1 VRSRDDRRELTE
13 EIALLENAMS
23 ITAKVAGTL
32 KIGGELEVARMGY
45 GAMRLTGQP
54 GNWGPYPDPG
64 SGIKVLRRVVE
75 LGVTLID
82 TAHAYGPGFNEA
94 LIAQALHPY
103 PSDLVIATKCGN
115 TKVGP
120 GIMYRDGR
128 AKAIRATCEASLR
141 QLRRDAIDLLQLHW
155 VDEDTPIEESVGAMA
170 DLVKEGKVRHIGISN
185 VTLEEFER
193 SRRTAPIASVQ
204 NRYSFAKRTHDPIV
218 DACAAAGV
226 TFFPYGPL
234 DAEAMVRGAPL
245 ADTAGRLG
253 TPARERGCTPA
264 QLALAWLL
272 ARSPVMVPIPG
283 TTSIQHLEEN
293 VAAAGIGLSSDEVRT
308 LAA

>member
-1 VRSRDDRRELTE
+1 
-13 EIALLENAMS
+13 MS
-23 ITAKVAGTL
+23 VTAGAAGTL
-32 KIGGELEVARMGY
+32 RIGGELQVNRLGY

-54 GNWGPYPDPG
+54 GNWGPYPDPA
-64 SGIKVLRRVVE
+64 SGIRVLRRVVE
-75 LGVTLID
+75 LGVNLID

-94 LIAQALHPY
+94 LIAEALHPY
-103 PSDLVIATKCGN
+103 PGDLVIATKCGN

-128 AKAIRATCEASLR
+128 AKAIRTGVEASLK
-141 QLRRDAIDLLQLHW
+141 QLRRETIDLLQLHW

-170 DLVKEGKVRHIGISN
+170 DLVRAGKVRHIGISN
-185 VTLEEFER
+185 VTLDELER

-204 NRYSFAKRTHDPIV
+204 NRYSVADRRHDEV
-218 DACAAAGV
+218 VEACTQAGI

-234 DAEAMVRGAPL
+234 DAQAMVRGAPL
-245 ADTAGRLG
+245 ADPAGRLG
-253 TPARERGCTPA
+253 APARERGCTPA

-272 ARSPVMVPIPG
+272 ARSPVIVPIPG

-293 VAAAGIGLSSDEVRT
+293 VAAAALSLSAEEVRS